1 MKMLLGRKIGMT
13 RLFNNNTIV
22 PVTVIQAGPCYVVQ
36 KKTVQVDGYCAVQL
50 GFEETKSLNKPLEG
64 HFKKAQLKPVRFLRE
79 MRLTDEKELG
89 SYEIG
94 QQIKVD
100 QFQVG
105 EKVDVI
111 GWTKGRGF
119 SGAMKRWGFSGG
131 PSAHGSK
138 FHRELGSLGQHT
150 EPAKIFKGKKM
161 PGRYGNE
168 RVTTHNL
175 EVVKLD
181 ADNNLIVLK
190 GSVPGARGSLVLIR
204 SSRKTRK

>member
-13 RLFNNNTIV
+13 RLFNNNTVV

-36 KKTVQVDGYCAVQL
+36 KKNTQVDGYCAVQL
-50 GFEETKSLNKPLEG
+50 GFEEVKSLNKPLEG
-64 HFKKAQLKPVRFLRE
+64 HFKKVQLKPLRFLRE
-79 MRLTDEKELG
+79 MRLTNEKELG

-181 ADNNLIVLK
+181 VDNNLIVLK

-204 SSRKTRK
+204 SPRKTRK